1 MNQRSFLTWR
11 GLLSTLMEVFL
22 RTHTE
27 KLEPLM
33 CLAFLFV
40 LCIGIGTLQNGP
52 HINLI
57 NLLPFFSFTS
67 MGFNDAWVLK
77 KFRIIRESE
86 FLNCFLFILESKI
99 LRISS
104 QVASVFDIFEFRGV
118 KYQARAALYHNFWAR
133 NSVIYWNFLQHHE
146 TCFPFLA
153 DVKIRPNRKQHL
165 FWFLYWI
172 GLKIRTCKKPG
183 KI

>member
-1 MNQRSFLTWR
+1 MYFSPLHFLPHFSPLVGLFWPVFLTYLQPNVSLKGAKKQGKKLKTSSPIFSPKEGHNLYKFTRQDLKRIFFPALMNQRSFLTWR

-86 FLNCFLFILESKI
+86 FLNCFLYS
-99 LRISS
+99 
-104 QVASVFDIFEFRGV
+104 
-118 KYQARAALYHNFWAR
+118 Y
-133 NSVIYWNFLQHHE
+133 
-146 TCFPFLA
+146 
-153 DVKIRPNRKQHL
+153 
-165 FWFLYWI
+165 
-172 GLKIRTCKKPG
+172 
-183 KI
+183 